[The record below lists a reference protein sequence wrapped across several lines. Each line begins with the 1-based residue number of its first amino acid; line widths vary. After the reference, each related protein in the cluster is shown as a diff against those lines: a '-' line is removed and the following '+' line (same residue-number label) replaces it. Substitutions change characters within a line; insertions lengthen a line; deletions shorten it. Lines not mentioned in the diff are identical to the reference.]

1 MNIDVHWA
9 APAHA
14 VLEFAGIGIGAALYR
29 RARRREGMGSVMAPG
44 GFAILVGLLLGA
56 GLGNKLVFLI
66 ERPDVFH
73 GWFEGRWV
81 MPGQSVVG
89 GFLGGLLGVELAD
102 GVDCFDF
109 LNRLRIVLMATHLGD
124 TRSLALPAA
133 HTIYYEMGAERRK
146 QMGIADSL
154 IRVSVGIEDETDL
167 LFDFDQALNG
177 CLQG

>member
-1 MNIDVHWA
+1 MGGTLA
-9 APAHA
+9 AEPAHRIA
-14 VLEFAGIGIGAALYR
+14 VGAETLALRMAKHCSNALALARFLEEHRRRGQGALPRPGQPSAARARAALF
-29 RARRREGMGSVMAPG
+29 GSR
-44 GFAILVGLLLGA
+44 F
-56 GLGNKLVFLI
+56 
-66 ERPDVFH
+66 
-73 GWFEGRWV
+73 
-81 MPGQSVVG
+81 
-89 GFLGGLLGVELAD
+89 GGLLGVELAD